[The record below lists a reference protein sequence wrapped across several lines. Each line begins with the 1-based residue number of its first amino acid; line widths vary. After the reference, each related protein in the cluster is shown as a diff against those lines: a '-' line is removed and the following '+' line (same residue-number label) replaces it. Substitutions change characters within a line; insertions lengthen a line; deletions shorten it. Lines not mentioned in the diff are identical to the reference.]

1 MRAVAVVDCG
11 DVGDV
16 WGQHSWV
23 WWHSRYTQAGLGQCS
38 RYSENPKSVDF
49 NILGFFFLND
59 HFCYNYFK
67 IEKTYTVQM
76 GVAFQETTDT
86 SEVKH

>member
-23 WWHSRYTQAGLGQCS
+23 WWHRRYTQAGLGQCS
-38 RYSENPKSVDF
+38 RYSQNPKSVDF
-49 NILGFFFLND
+49 NILGCFFSM
-59 HFCYNYFK
+59 
-67 IEKTYTVQM
+67 I
-76 GVAFQETTDT
+76 T
-86 SEVKH
+86 SVTIILK